1 MMVPKKSTAREKY
14 LVSVAVTKMSDL
26 AYYLKQGDIDKIQE
40 AFVKTKIEDREVA
53 KQFALLTSKSYVIS
67 LEADTT
73 EHCDNPHSPCFV
85 SCIYKIKPCYGLPI
99 RVIHYALNHYN
110 VKPSTDLQISKYI
123 ETLEDLRE
131 AEFAQSSVDTIS
143 SSEPTNDT
151 WNDLRKRTKQSV
163 KFLKQSQH
171 LTLSWSGLCETV
183 KKTAL
188 GRMKDLHHYGICSAH
203 VALLGLA
210 DCTIDELRSIPGIV
224 VVFPTW
230 VTLEQNLHNPTEI
243 TNIFEFIQKRHGSL
257 EGLIFD
263 DCVPL
268 APYDDY
274 HASDLKTLQN
284 IPVWEW
290 GRIAVVHAWIRSK
303 CPSGLCVKKLCG
315 EIGLKQKYSR
325 IMARLATASCRLD
338 A

>member
-1 MMVPKKSTAREKY
+1 MMLPKKSTAGEKY
-14 LVSVAVTKMSDL
+14 FVSIAVTRMSDL
-26 AYYLKQGDIDKIQE
+26 AHYLQQGDIDKIQE
-40 AFVKTKIEDREVA
+40 AFVRTKIQDREVA

-67 LEADTT
+67 LGANTT

-110 VKPSTDLQISKYI
+110 VKPSTDSQISDYI

-131 AEFAQSSVDTIS
+131 AEFAQLSVDTIS
-143 SSEPTNDT
+143 SSEPTSDT
-151 WNDLRKRTKQSV
+151 WNDLRKRTKESV
-163 KFLKQSQH
+163 KFLKQSKH
-171 LTLSWSGLCETV
+171 LSLSGSGLSEIM

-188 GRMKDLHHYGICSAH
+188 GRLKDLHHYGICSAH
-203 VALLGLA
+203 VALLGLV

-230 VTLEQNLHNPTEI
+230 VTLEHNVYNPADFM
-243 TNIFEFIQKRHGSL
+243 NIFEFIRERYGSL

-268 APYDDY
+268 APYYDY
-274 HASDLKTLQN
+274 RLNDLKTLQN

-303 CPSGLCVKKLCG
+303 CPPPLCVKRLCG
-315 EIGLKQKYSR
+315 EIGLKPKYGKF
-325 IMARLATASCRLD
+325 MARLAAASRKL
-338 A
+338 